1 MSKHRSTPMTLDAAS
16 RIARATAAK
25 TGGHIPPGSF
35 ASRADSA
42 AQRTGSVSARGANS
56 GGKGGKRG

>member
-1 MSKHRSTPMTLDAAS
+1 MSKHKSTPMTLDAAS

-25 TGGHIPPGSF
+25 TGGYIPSGSF

-42 AQRTGSVSARGANS
+42 AQRTGSVAAP
-56 GGKGGKRG
+56 GGSSEHKGGKRG